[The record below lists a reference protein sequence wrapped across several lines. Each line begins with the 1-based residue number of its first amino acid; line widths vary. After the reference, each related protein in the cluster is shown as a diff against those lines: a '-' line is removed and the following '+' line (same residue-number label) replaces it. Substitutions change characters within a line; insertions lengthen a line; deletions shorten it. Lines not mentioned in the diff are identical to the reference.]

1 MHLYIVIWPWLIN
14 IHNASLYF
22 YLVIATIIMNVVNS
36 DLFTVLEVNIFKVNK
51 NRETYSSTL
60 P

>member
-1 MHLYIVIWPWLIN
+1 
-14 IHNASLYF
+14 
-22 YLVIATIIMNVVNS
+22 MNVVNS